1 MLYTQI
7 SVPMELCQLAVTH
20 SRCGEAVTVSDES
33 AHLRDFGG
41 VSC

>member
-7 SVPMELCQLAVTH
+7 RFTMKLCQLAVTH